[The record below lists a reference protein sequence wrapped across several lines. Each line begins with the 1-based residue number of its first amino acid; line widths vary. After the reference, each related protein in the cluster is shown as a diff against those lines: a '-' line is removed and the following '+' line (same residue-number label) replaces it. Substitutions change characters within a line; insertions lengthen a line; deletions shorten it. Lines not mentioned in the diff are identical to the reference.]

1 MESKG
6 KLLITGMGALSP
18 LGIGVEAFWEALVR
32 GECGVRRVSNFPVE
46 GPLYQSK
53 IAAEVPSHD
62 PIPWIKETDP
72 ALEGRYGSLALPA
85 LGMALQDAGLEPGG
99 DVLARADLYVG
110 SAQETADTLEKSLDS
125 WVKGELERI
134 PADAFSRVIPHA
146 VTSALARNYRI
157 RGRAISLTSSC
168 SSGVLAL
175 MLCTDWIRSG
185 KSEIGVVV
193 GADAIS
199 PLIFAGESLT
209 GELSK
214 RNDDPAHASRPF
226 DRDQDGYIIGEGAV
240 ALVVE
245 TDSHAQARGARPYA
259 SLGPFAATTDG
270 TSFRYIDQE
279 GTQISRCLSMVL
291 QEVPADR
298 IDHISA
304 HAPSI
309 VALDRAESKAI
320 RRTFGEW
327 ADRIPVTSIK
337 GAIGNPSAAG
347 GLLQI
352 VSAVLGIRDG
362 VIAPTLN
369 LENPLPGCDLN
380 YVQRSPRRVKMSTVL
395 ISAHG
400 GGGLNAALTV
410 HACCSESRRGNSAG
424 S

>member
-1 MESKG
+1 MESKA
-6 KLLITGMGALSP
+6 KVLITGMGVLSP
-18 LGIGVEAFWEALVR
+18 LGIGVEVFWKALLR
-32 GECGVRRVSNFPVE
+32 GECGIRRVSNFPVDH
-46 GPLYQSK
+46 PFYQCK
-53 IAAEVPSHD
+53 IAAEVPGHD
-62 PIPWIKETDP
+62 PKPWILEADP
-72 ALEGRYGSLALPA
+72 AFEGRYGSLAVPA
-85 LGMALQDAGLEPGG
+85 LGMALQDAGLEPGSE
-99 DVLARADLYVG
+99 VLAGADLYVG
-110 SAQETADTLEKSLDS
+110 SAQETADTLEKSLYS
-125 WVKGELERI
+125 SVKEELERL
-134 PADAFSRVIPHA
+134 PADTFARVIPHA

-157 RGRAISLTSSC
+157 GGRAMSLTTSC

-175 MLCTDWIRSG
+175 MLCADWIRSG
-185 KSEIGVVV
+185 QSELGLVV

-199 PLIFAGESLT
+199 PIIFAGESLT
-209 GELSK
+209 GELAK

-226 DRDQDGYIIGEGAV
+226 DRDQDGYVIGEGAV

-245 TDSHAQARGARPYA
+245 TESHAQARGAHPCA

-279 GTQISRCLSMVL
+279 GTQLSRGLDMVL

-298 IDHISA
+298 IDCISA

-309 VALDRAESKAI
+309 VALDRAESQAI
-320 RRTFGEW
+320 RRAFGER

-380 YVQRSPRRVKMSTVL
+380 YVQGNPRRGKMSTVL

-400 GGGLNAALTV
+400 GGGLNVAVTV
-410 HACCSESRRGNSAG
+410 HAG
-424 S
+424 